1 MRQKSVSKKITK
13 TRQIRGVKST
23 PTLFIDGRM
32 YRGGWDEISITE
44 AVEKPLG
51 VRVRIAA
58 FDFVNWAASVGFI
71 LIFSTL
77 AALLFVNFGGLEYY
91 KHLLEMPFSIGFG
104 ANVFALPIEAWVNDG
119 LMAIFFLLIGIEIKR
134 EILSGELSTFRKA
147 SLPVVA
153 AIGRMLV
160 PAFVY
165 VIINWNQ
172 PTFHGWGTPMATDIA
187 FTLGLM
193 ALLGKRVPSSLKV
206 FVSALA
212 VADDLGA
219 IIVIAL
225 FYSSGLQFEYFI
237 YAGIILALLI
247 GLNRGRIYSRTP
259 YFILGIFLWF
269 FVHESGLHAT
279 VAGILLATI
288 IPARK
293 AANVADIAAQTSAIM
308 KHELNA
314 TSDEEAKNNNQ
325 IISSFS
331 IANLYN
337 AVERLRDPGSHI
349 EYGLQHWSNYLILP
363 LFAFFNTGILLTGS
377 SFSLT
382 EPQNLGVILGLVVG
396 KPIGIFLLSW
406 LCVKMRLASLS
417 NELNLLHILGAGS
430 LAGVGFTM
438 SIFIANAAFAENLLN
453 GVKLSI
459 LIASVLSASAGM
471 IILYFVS
478 ERSKSTKNTQ

>member
-1 MRQKSVSKKITK
+1 M
-13 TRQIRGVKST
+13 
-23 PTLFIDGRM
+23 
-32 YRGGWDEISITE
+32 
-44 AVEKPLG
+44 
-51 VRVRIAA
+51 
-58 FDFVNWAASVGFI
+58 
-71 LIFSTL
+71 
-77 AALLFVNFGGLEYY
+77 
-91 KHLLEMPFSIGFG
+91 
-104 ANVFALPIEAWVNDG
+104 
-119 LMAIFFLLIGIEIKR
+119 
-134 EILSGELSTFRKA
+134 
-147 SLPVVA
+147 
-153 AIGRMLV
+153 
-160 PAFVY
+160 
-165 VIINWNQ
+165 
-172 PTFHGWGTPMATDIA
+172 
-187 FTLGLM
+187 
-193 ALLGKRVPSSLKV
+193 
-206 FVSALA
+206 
-212 VADDLGA
+212 
-219 IIVIAL
+219 
-225 FYSSGLQFEYFI
+225 
-237 YAGIILALLI
+237 
-247 GLNRGRIYSRTP
+247 
-259 YFILGIFLWF
+259 GIFLWF

-331 IANLYN
+331 ISNLYN

-382 EPQNLGVILGLVVG
+382 EPQNLGVILGLVLG
-396 KPIGIFLLSW
+396 KPIGIFMLSW

-417 NELNLLHILGAGS
+417 NELKWLHILGAGS

-459 LIASVLSASAGM
+459 LIASVLSACAGM
-471 IILYFVS
+471 IILYSVS
-478 ERSKSTKNTQ
+478 ERRKSIETNTQ